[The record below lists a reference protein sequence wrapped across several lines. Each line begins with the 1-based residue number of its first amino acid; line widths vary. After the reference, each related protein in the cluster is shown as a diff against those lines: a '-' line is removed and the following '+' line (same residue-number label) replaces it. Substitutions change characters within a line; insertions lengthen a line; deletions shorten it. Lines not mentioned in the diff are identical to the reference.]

1 MSIHAFH
8 RDLPVPPGANHL
20 CQAECVI
27 RVGFVDLKA
36 ERSLGVAGVHADNRH
51 AASTQ
56 AEREPVGELPGLQT
70 DPHRAWRMLAHDCGN
85 RVGVGTAL
93 PAPDDG
99 AGIVDDAN
107 GGRLERNVEA
117 DIMAL
122 LIHAFLRVT
131 RLTPQSLPAAPGQQP
146 TLCDYAMSRRLR
158 SGSRSARKGSRDR
171 NASTA
176 WRLAA

>member
-1 MSIHAFH
+1 M
-8 RDLPVPPGANHL
+8 
-20 CQAECVI
+20 
-27 RVGFVDLKA
+27 
-36 ERSLGVAGVHADNRH
+36 
-51 AASTQ
+51 
-56 AEREPVGELPGLQT
+56 
-70 DPHRAWRMLAHDCGN
+70 AHDGGN
-85 RVGVGTAL
+85 RVGVGMAL

-131 RLTPQSLPAAPGQQP
+131 FDPQSLPAGQQP
-146 TLCDYAMSRRLR
+146 TPCDYAMSRRLG

-171 NASTA
+171 NASGA